1 MKCSLS
7 RGFTLVEAL
16 IAATIFFATVGV
28 LSEAYRASL
37 AASRKAEITARLLTP
52 LPIIVSHIAN
62 HLKDE
67 RADEWREQGS
77 VLGVTYEAAA
87 TVARRVAPVQRVD
100 PDAGVLVKSGARFK
114 IYAVSIDL
122 AVAGQRRRFQYE
134 ELAWL
139 PLEPER

>member
-1 MKCSLS
+1 MKCHRSG
-7 RGFTLVEAL
+7 GFTLVEAL

-67 RADEWREQGS
+67 RADEWRERGLMQGVRYDVS
-77 VLGVTYEAAA
+77 AR
-87 TVARRVAPVQRVD
+87 VAKRVAPPRRVD
-100 PDAGVLVKSGARFK
+100 PDAGVVVNSGARFK
-114 IYAVSIDL
+114 LYEVTIDL
-122 AVAGQRRRFQYE
+122 TVSGQSRQFKYE
-134 ELAWL
+134 ELAWA